1 MLPLG
6 VLFVLFAVGVW
17 AYCLIDAIMTPQDE
31 LRSLTTMS
39 WALLITVLP
48 VIGALAWLLAGRPN
62 RHWRTPMRPPHLA
75 GMPRLGPQEAIR
87 RHPAGRAMD
96 PGADGQ
102 PGSWDCP
109 AADSPAQ
116 SDAGQ
121 RQPRRSPGRKL
132 SPGRRK
138 NAPVT
143 QRLIP
148 IRLNIRQQ
156 NPA

>member
-48 VIGALAWLLAGRPN
+48 LIGALGWLLAGRPD
-62 RHWRTPMRPPHLA
+62 RRWRTPMRPPHLA
-75 GMPRLGPQEAIR
+75 GMPRLGPLDAIR

-96 PGADGQ
+96 AAADEQ
-102 PGSWDCP
+102 PGSWDSQ
-109 AADSPAQ
+109 AAGAFRPIGPDDDPEFL
-116 SDAGQ
+116 
-121 RQPRRSPGRKL
+121 RELERRFLDGPEHDDL
-132 SPGRRK
+132 
-138 NAPVT
+138 
-143 QRLIP
+143 
-148 IRLNIRQQ
+148 
-156 NPA
+156 

>member
-48 VIGALAWLLAGRPN
+48 VIGAIAWLLAGRPD
-62 RHWRTPMRPPHLA
+62 RRWRAPMRPSHLA

-102 PGSWDCP
+102 PESWDCP
-109 AADSPAQ
+109 AAGSLRPIGPDDDPEFL
-116 SDAGQ
+116 
-121 RQPRRSPGRKL
+121 RELERRFRDGPEHDDF
-132 SPGRRK
+132 
-138 NAPVT
+138 
-143 QRLIP
+143 
-148 IRLNIRQQ
+148 
-156 NPA
+156 

>member
-62 RHWRTPMRPPHLA
+62 RHWRTSMMPPHLA

-87 RHPAGRAMD
+87 RHPAGRAMEPD
-96 PGADGQ
+96 TDGQ
-102 PGSWDCP
+102 LESWECP
-109 AADSPAQ
+109 AADGLRPIGP
-116 SDAGQ
+116 DDDPEFL
-121 RQPRRSPGRKL
+121 RELERRFRDGPEHDDF
-132 SPGRRK
+132 
-138 NAPVT
+138 
-143 QRLIP
+143 
-148 IRLNIRQQ
+148 
-156 NPA
+156 

>member
-31 LRSLTTMS
+31 LRSLTTLR

-48 VIGALAWLLAGRPN
+48 VLGAIAWLLAGRAD
-62 RHWRTPMRPPHLA
+62 RRWRTPMMPSHLA

-87 RHPAGRAMD
+87 RHPAGRAME

-102 PGSWDCP
+102 PESRDCP
-109 AADSPAQ
+109 AVGSLRPLGPDDDP
-116 SDAGQ
+116 DFL
-121 RQPRRSPGRKL
+121 RELERRFRDGPEHDDF
-132 SPGRRK
+132 
-138 NAPVT
+138 
-143 QRLIP
+143 
-148 IRLNIRQQ
+148 
-156 NPA
+156 

>member
-31 LRSLTTMS
+31 LRSLTTIS

-48 VIGALAWLLAGRPN
+48 VIGAIAWLLAGRPD
-62 RHWRTPMRPPHLA
+62 RRWRTPMMPPHLA

-87 RHPAGRAMD
+87 RHPAGRAME

-102 PGSWDCP
+102 PEPWDCP
-109 AADSPAQ
+109 AADGLRPVGP
-116 SDAGQ
+116 DDDPEFL
-121 RQPRRSPGRKL
+121 RELERRFRDGPKHNDDL
-132 SPGRRK
+132 
-138 NAPVT
+138 
-143 QRLIP
+143 
-148 IRLNIRQQ
+148 
-156 NPA
+156 

>member
-17 AYCLIDAIMTPQDE
+17 AYCLIDAIMTPPEQ

-48 VIGALAWLLAGRPN
+48 VIGAIAWLLAGRPD
-62 RHWRTPMRPPHLA
+62 RRWRTPMMPQHLA

-87 RHPAGRAMD
+87 RHPAGRAME

-102 PGSWDCP
+102 QPESWDCP
-109 AADSPAQ
+109 AAGRPGPIGPDDDP
-116 SDAGQ
+116 DFL
-121 RQPRRSPGRKL
+121 RELERRFRDERDPG
-132 SPGRRK
+132 S
-138 NAPVT
+138 
-143 QRLIP
+143 
-148 IRLNIRQQ
+148 
-156 NPA
+156 NP